1 VTALEHRR
9 GELRERALRAAARR
23 LPAVDQ
29 ERDVERTLRRLHAG
43 SYLTAVRV
51 GFDVSPLV
59 RPHPRGIVRVVR
71 GLVEALER
79 RARIE
84 VVRLAPPPGAGV
96 GRWRQSELARAVRAQ
111 GLAGIHSPLSA
122 FALRGGG
129 ARVQTIHELP
139 WRHGERE
146 NADLAHRLWAA
157 LGPCLADR
165 VLTATEHAAR
175 DLRARLLPGAAK
187 VVVCPWGVGP
197 EFADEPPPG
206 VVDEVVL
213 GTYRLPESPLVLCLG
228 AVRAK
233 KNLAAAVEGLAELRR
248 RGGPLAQLVVTGEET
263 PQLRRD
269 LGLVARLGL
278 SRFVSTPGEIAEK
291 DLPSLL
297 RVASAVCVLSRSE
310 GFGLPA
316 LEALACGTPVVVA
329 RDSAQAEVAGPF
341 AIEVDPADPAS
352 VATGIER
359 AIAERE
365 ELRYRTAERARK
377 LTWDRCAERVEG
389 VWAEIED
396 R

>member
-1 VTALEHRR
+1 M
-9 GELRERALRAAARR
+9 
-23 LPAVDQ
+23 
-29 ERDVERTLRRLHAG
+29 
-43 SYLTAVRV
+43 RV
-51 GFDVSPLV
+51 GFDVSPLH

-84 VVRLAPPPGAGV
+84 VVRIAPPLGASV
-96 GRWRQSELARAVRAQ
+96 RRWRQGELARAVREQ

-146 NADLAHRLWAA
+146 NADLSHRAWAA
-157 LGPCLADR
+157 LGPLVADR

-175 DLRARLLPGAAK
+175 DLRRRMLPGARK

-213 GTYRLPESPLVLCLG
+213 GTYRLPGSPLVLCLG

-233 KNLAAAVEGLAELRR
+233 KNLAAAIEGLAELRR
-248 RGGPLAQLVVTGEET
+248 RGGPPVQLVVTGEET
-263 PQLRRD
+263 AQLRRD

-278 SRFVSTPGEIAEK
+278 SRFVSTPGEIAER

-310 GFGLPA
+310 GFGMPV
-316 LEALACGTPVVVA
+316 LEALACGTPAVVP
-329 RDSAQAEVAGPF
+329 RDSAQAEVAGRF
-341 AIEVDPADPAS
+341 AIEVEPEDPAS
-352 VATGIER
+352 VAAGIER

-365 ELRYRTAERARK
+365 ALRYRTSERARE
-377 LTWDRCAERVEG
+377 LSWDRCAEQVEG
-389 VWAEIED
+389 IWREIGG
-396 R
+396 